1 MQFRRNRNMRSE
13 ATAFP
18 QQSILRAQH
27 FSNIEFTLT
36 RKAPDEFSDKVMG
49 GRDHTNVT
57 NFSIQSGEGESSF
70 FCKSV
75 WNMQFVK

>member
-1 MQFRRNRNMRSE
+1 
-13 ATAFP
+13 
-18 QQSILRAQH
+18 
-27 FSNIEFTLT
+27 
-36 RKAPDEFSDKVMG
+36 MG

-75 WNMQFVK
+75 WNMQFVKWLEHSAKERVGINAS